1 MHTLHELL
9 IMAWNKLVAEKRFYT
24 RKWKENIKGED
35 LLNRYYAREFIH
47 MVDDIGM
54 IETMETNHMLA
65 TLDNM
70 KVFSDGQIIITF
82 LEGTEITIKCE

>member
-1 MHTLHELL
+1 MF
-9 IMAWNKLVAEKRFYT
+9 AEKRFYT
-24 RKWKENIKGED
+24 RKWKESIKGED
-35 LLNRYYAREFIH
+35 LLNRYNAREFIH
-47 MVDDIGM
+47 MVEDIGT